1 MMGRRKLIALI
12 ISFLL
17 AASMSCCINTASSHN
32 PAVLQVLLPAGIY
45 VGNNTDP
52 WLSECWLL
60 NVSGTSLT
68 FTVRINNTS
77 VDVASYDT
85 HLIIAL
91 NEEAYSLL
99 VNFTVNDVTIP
110 KHAFKNGTPTP
121 YNLWSWPAGD
131 VYPTWFNDTLVNLGV
146 IQPLSYV
153 DVSVSVSFSN
163 ATNVRIHFDA
173 YGSKV
178 PPPPSSIGEITH
190 NPCSEDSTIIFRPA
204 RDIAVIDV
212 IVQPTEVYA
221 GQIVNITV
229 AVRNNGNLTESF
241 NVTTYYD
248 NTPICTLSVT
258 GLHPQEQISLLFTWN
273 TTNVE
278 YCNKTIKAEAE
289 AVPDELDT
297 SNNFY
302 VIENAVKVKIPGDV
316 NGEGRVDIYDI
327 ILIASIYGCK
337 EDDRCWNPQADLA
350 EPYGIINIY
359 DVITAASHYGEKC

>member
-1 MMGRRKLIALI
+1 MMGRKLIALI

-221 GQIVNITV
+221 GQTVNITV

-258 GLHPQEQISLLFTWN
+258 GPRLQEQTSLLFAWN
-273 TTNVE
+273 TTNVQ

-297 SNNFY
+297 YNNFY

-316 NGEGRVDIYDI
+316 NGDGGLTLRHHTDCI
-327 ILIASIYGCK
+327 
-337 EDDRCWNPQADLA
+337 DLRM
-350 EPYGIINIY
+350 
-359 DVITAASHYGEKC
+359 